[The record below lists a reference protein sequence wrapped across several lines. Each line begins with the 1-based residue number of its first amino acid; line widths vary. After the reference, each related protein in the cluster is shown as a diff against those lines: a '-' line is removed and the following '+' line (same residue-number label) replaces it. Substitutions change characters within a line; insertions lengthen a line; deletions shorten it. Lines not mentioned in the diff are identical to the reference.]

1 MSLQRQRGISTGDV
15 RVTSPSLF
23 RSSAYFSAP
32 TVRKRYFHETS
43 SLSLDNETPTAEPS
57 TSQTNNKHSF
67 QDHRR
72 QDVAL
77 DKFTHFALNS
87 HMIPLGSMQDE
98 NWIDILDAIDAW
110 LNIGGGFAADS
121 AERLLD
127 RLLNEH
133 AASFSKRKSNVNSSY
148 SHRSMMLADLQRGVL
163 TAWIDAFHHSEGTS
177 KLAILRG
184 EQALYRLVDILA
196 IADKSTIH
204 SRFPIEEYISVVESY
219 LQHNEDED
227 FEKAALLLLRL
238 APNSNEKWNLSREM
252 YSTILG
258 PAYEKCAAQLLA
270 IDSKTTLV
278 TELLES
284 MTGLKESGL
293 CPDLNIPDGTERILL
308 DATAQRAR
316 NPQKSKPNVMTP
328 FEIEAAQ
335 SRLLTLLQKQSL
347 NDRNT
352 IHGLLQRLSSV
363 KLRNNVTAAL
373 VEYYINI
380 GDCEYASHWLQ
391 KLESQSLV
399 SPDEYI
405 ERVMKMWLSKKGPR
419 IPWRADEV
427 FKTITN
433 KAQKDRNQMLS
444 PKCFDIM
451 IAIWKASDDPSASRK
466 IIDWYTQMKTLMI
479 APCIST
485 LKVTVEALPTGSVD
499 NTLELVSSDVLK
511 HWDNFT
517 QKDKV
522 EIANALLGVIS
533 LKKDTSDSILSLIH
547 RFRADD
553 LVHDKAMMEVL
564 LAAVPIDGPVSE
576 VSTIVHSFEN
586 KIDETQL
593 SIYTAAIDKLLKM
606 KDDAKA
612 EIRSLY
618 DDAMKQIVTN
628 RNAIDANDLSEFLYS
643 IIAMHVN
650 RKSYSE
656 AEMCLKKA
664 EDSLLS
670 KINVTN
676 DHHSPIP
683 LKCYKKIIVRNWYTE
698 KTAQK
703 VEESFEKLINLYHR
717 GYRNLQP
724 DSELCT
730 AYIEARVVRKKDV
743 EHNLEAMIESYQL
756 SDNKELKPEAK
767 AFNAVLLSLA
777 SDKRNA
783 KQLSDKSVNLLN
795 TMSALDVQPDIKT
808 LNLVLKNA
816 IKGKNKN
823 VYELSTMLMEMMETN
838 NLIPDTHTLHSI
850 IDACGSAPSDDRE
863 GALKRCL
870 TTFGEIRKQDIVGP
884 ITYGI
889 LSKVI
894 FRLTSK
900 GARADKVGESLLSM
914 CCDDGLLTSEVKG
927 RLESMMSHSA
937 WEKHY
942 VSRLSTDGR
951 DPADWNRNVQTK

>member
-1 MSLQRQRGISTGDV
+1 
-15 RVTSPSLF
+15 
-23 RSSAYFSAP
+23 
-32 TVRKRYFHETS
+32 
-43 SLSLDNETPTAEPS
+43 
-57 TSQTNNKHSF
+57 
-67 QDHRR
+67 
-72 QDVAL
+72 
-77 DKFTHFALNS
+77 
-87 HMIPLGSMQDE
+87 
-98 NWIDILDAIDAW
+98 
-110 LNIGGGFAADS
+110 
-121 AERLLD
+121 
-127 RLLNEH
+127 
-133 AASFSKRKSNVNSSY
+133 
-148 SHRSMMLADLQRGVL
+148 
-163 TAWIDAFHHSEGTS
+163 
-177 KLAILRG
+177 
-184 EQALYRLVDILA
+184 
-196 IADKSTIH
+196 
-204 SRFPIEEYISVVESY
+204 
-219 LQHNEDED
+219 
-227 FEKAALLLLRL
+227 
-238 APNSNEKWNLSREM
+238 
-252 YSTILG
+252 
-258 PAYEKCAAQLLA
+258 
-270 IDSKTTLV
+270 
-278 TELLES
+278 
-284 MTGLKESGL
+284 
-293 CPDLNIPDGTERILL
+293 
-308 DATAQRAR
+308 
-316 NPQKSKPNVMTP
+316 
-328 FEIEAAQ
+328 
-335 SRLLTLLQKQSL
+335 
-347 NDRNT
+347 
-352 IHGLLQRLSSV
+352 
-363 KLRNNVTAAL
+363 
-373 VEYYINI
+373 
-380 GDCEYASHWLQ
+380 
-391 KLESQSLV
+391 
-399 SPDEYI
+399 
-405 ERVMKMWLSKKGPR
+405 
-419 IPWRADEV
+419 
-427 FKTITN
+427 
-433 KAQKDRNQMLS
+433 
-444 PKCFDIM
+444 M

-485 LKVTVEALPTGSVD
+485 LKVTVEALSTDSVD
-499 NTLELVSSDVLK
+499 NTLEFVSSDVLK

-517 QKDKV
+517 QEDKV

-553 LVHDKAMMEVL
+553 LVPDKVMMEVL
-564 LAAVPIDGPVSE
+564 LASVPIDGPVSE

-643 IIAMHVN
+643 IVAMHVN

-656 AEMCLKKA
+656 AEMCLKKP

-670 KINVTN
+670 KVNVSN

-683 LKCYKKIIVRNWYTE
+683 LKCYKKIIVRNWYTD

-703 VEESFEKLINLYHR
+703 VEESFEKVMDLYHR

-724 DSELCT
+724 DSELYT

-743 EHNLEAMIESYQL
+743 EHNLGAMIESYQL
-756 SDNKELKPEAK
+756 GDNIELKPEAK

-823 VYELSTMLMEMMETN
+823 VYELSTMLMEMMKTN

-863 GALKRCL
+863 GALKRCV

-889 LSKVI
+889 LSKVV

-927 RLESMMSHSA
+927 RLESMMSRSA
-937 WEKHY
+937 WEKQY